1 MYIKF
6 RNSGVNRDL
15 TDVSHYLN
23 LDTSELE
30 LLGESEGHVNG
41 YFSSAITFYS
51 DECEDDD
58 TVIATMEIRAY
69 SLRAYGVNLADN
81 KEDTFSVS
89 YLDEVMSEQDSDNSH
104 YFAVFEDNYD
114 EMISSVS
121 EADIEE
127 LAFWNDDTYL
137 ICLHKFVVN
146 PEYRGKGIA
155 VALLKNLRYI
165 CKHCFN
171 ILPVVLVGT
180 CVPNAN
186 EPEGMKEI
194 QMKTFKKAGCVVTDN
209 GDFCGWI
216 D

>member
-41 YFSSAITFYS
+41 YFSSDIVFYA
-51 DECEDDD
+51 DEYEDDD

-69 SLRAYGVNLADN
+69 SLRSYGVNLADN

-137 ICLHKFVVN
+137 ICLH
-146 PEYRGKGIA
+146 
-155 VALLKNLRYI
+155 
-165 CKHCFN
+165 
-171 ILPVVLVGT
+171 
-180 CVPNAN
+180 
-186 EPEGMKEI
+186 
-194 QMKTFKKAGCVVTDN
+194 
-209 GDFCGWI
+209 
-216 D
+216 